1 MDFPGLAWY
10 TLRMPGWTAREWLQ
24 QRGGTLRGAL
34 DLATF
39 RYPRFLFG
47 GGLGSILPVFTFHEA
62 TVEHIEPACRY
73 LAENGYRT
81 VTSEAVARFV
91 RRGVHPGR
99 HTVALCFD
107 DAWASLWTVVAPL
120 LRRYDLC
127 AIVFVIAGR
136 IRDADKVRPTLDDG
150 DATSHDLDRSDT
162 PFVTW
167 PELREL
173 HASGRID
180 VQSHTYSH
188 ARIFRSPRVIG
199 FVTPGGLSHPLD
211 RPLVGSIR
219 DLHALNDGVDLGAP
233 LYEYSSRMG
242 DCLRFV
248 DDAAVRATCARHVT
262 ECGGRAFFSR
272 PAWERE
278 LRRLVPAMPGQYES
292 PEDRAREIHD
302 ELDRSRSVLNAGLR
316 TSTVRQ
322 ICLPWEISGTIT
334 QEALRRTGYDT
345 AFADQPFGSR
355 AVRAGG
361 DPYHLMRL
369 NSRHLFC
376 LPGRGRKVFFPFGSG
391 PRQPAPSSAC
401 APAS

>member
-1 MDFPGLAWY
+1 
-10 TLRMPGWTAREWLQ
+10 MPGWTAREWLQ
-24 QRGGTLRGAL
+24 QRGGVLRGAL

-47 GGLGSILPVFTFHEA
+47 GGVGSILPVFHFHEA
-62 TVEHIEPACRY
+62 AVEQIEPAFRY

-81 VTSEAVARFV
+81 VTSEAIARFV
-91 RRGVHPGR
+91 RDGVHPGP

-107 DAWASLWTVVAPL
+107 DAWASMWTVVSPL
-120 LRRYDLC
+120 LRRYDLS

-136 IRDADKVRPTLDDG
+136 VRDAEQTRPTLDEG
-150 DATSHDLDRSDT
+150 GAAAHDVDRSAT

-167 PELREL
+167 PELRRL
-173 HASGRID
+173 HASGRVD

-199 FVTPGGLSHPLD
+199 FVTPGGLTHPLD
-211 RPLVGSIR
+211 RPLVGPSR
-219 DLHALNDGVDLGAP
+219 DLRVLSDGADLGAP

-242 DCLRFV
+242 DCLRFM
-248 DDAAVRATCARHVT
+248 DDATVRDRCVRYVT
-262 ECGGRAFFSR
+262 ERGGRGFFSQ
-272 PAWERE
+272 PDWERE
-278 LRRLVPAMPGQYES
+278 LRRLVPAMAGHYES
-292 PEDRAREIHD
+292 PDDRTREIHD

-316 TSTVRQ
+316 TSTVRH
-322 ICLPWEISGTIT
+322 ICLPWEISGAIT
-334 QEALRRTGYDT
+334 HDALRRTGYET
-345 AFADQPFGSR
+345 AFADRPFASR